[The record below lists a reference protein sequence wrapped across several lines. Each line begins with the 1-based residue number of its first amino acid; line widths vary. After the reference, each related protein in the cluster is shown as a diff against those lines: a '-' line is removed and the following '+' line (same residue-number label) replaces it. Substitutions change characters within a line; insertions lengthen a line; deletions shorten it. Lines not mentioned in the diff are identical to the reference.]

1 MHSHLVPAAA
11 PRKTRRLASAF
22 LLATAALLS
31 TPLAS
36 FGQAF
41 VAEITDND
49 IGRVGPTGM
58 AIDTVGG
65 VTYLYASDQ
74 NHGRIVKYNL
84 ATGARVAVLGT
95 NGNGPGQFN
104 APYGIAIDP
113 ATHDLYVAER
123 ANFRVQR
130 ITNQGQFVMAWGA
143 YGTADGQFNQPVGI
157 AADAAGNVYVVD
169 HGNHRVQKFRVT
181 NNGGTWSAQHLT
193 TWGGFGAANGQF
205 NQPYGITL
213 DASGV
218 LWVADGFNHR
228 LQKFDTNGN
237 FLGFIGSQGT
247 GNGQFITPT
256 WVTFDAAGNYYVSET
271 NSDPTNANAADIAEQ
286 RVQKFSPTGA
296 FITKWGT
303 YGELGGQFKL
313 PFQCVVD
320 SATNYAYVS
329 DYYNTRIEKFNLSAP
344 PSNASIPIVPLPAQS
359 VAPGGTATFTATT
372 SGSYQW
378 QHNGANIAGA
388 TAATLTLTNVQP
400 ADCGVYS
407 VMINAA
413 GNATVQAGVLG
424 ISTGAAGAKIV
435 GNGSEV
441 LTDQPHPNGNI
452 YDQVLLQGP
461 AVTVRADAGQAT
473 RVSYVDLNDDIVQV
487 EFSGAG
493 NLTLTLDNASGPAT
507 ATKYNQPTVQYWKGH
522 GNIVITGA
530 NATTNLAVFSVG
542 RANAVNQSLFPAGM
556 TYDARADIA
565 LVAIAGSGFGGVY
578 TGNATYYATKGITGI
593 FAPGVQ
599 FGARISME
607 DLSAFDT
614 ATPTLLFGS
623 SVDDNIA
630 GGDLAQSNSQAVQ
643 VSGIS
648 QLKFVAGAKSDGTAL
663 AAQTNKAKLE
673 QNGVDVTATVVVNP
687 H

>member
-74 NHGRIVKYNL
+74 NHGRVVKYNL

-130 ITNQGQFVMAWGA
+130 ITNQGQFVMAWGS

-157 AADAAGNVYVVD
+157 AADASGNVYVVD

-181 NNGGTWSAQHLT
+181 NSGGTWSAQHLT

-424 ISTGAAGAKIV
+424 ISTTDKII
-435 GNGSEV
+435 GTASEV
-441 LTDQPHPNGNI
+441 GPNTVHPVTGFT
-452 YDQVLLQGP
+452 YDQMLLQGP
-461 AVTVRADAGQAT
+461 AATVRADPGQIT
-473 RVSYVDLNDDIVQV
+473 RISYIDLNDDIVQV

-493 NLTLTLDNASGPAT
+493 NLTLLLENASGPAT
-507 ATKYNQPTVQYWKGH
+507 PAKYNQPTVQYWKGH
-522 GNIVITGA
+522 AHIVVVGA
-530 NATTNLAVFSVG
+530 DSTTNMSVFSVG
-542 RANAVNQSLFPAGM
+542 KTNAVNQSLFPNGM
-556 TYDARADIA
+556 TYDAIADIA
-565 LVAIAGSGFGGVY
+565 MIAISSNGGFGGVF
-578 TGNATYYATKGITGI
+578 TGNADCFSTKGITGI

-599 FGARISME
+599 FGNRISLE
-607 DLSAFDT
+607 DVNASDT
-614 ATPTLLFGS
+614 AVPVLLFGS
-623 SVDDNIA
+623 SVDDNIT
-630 GGDLAQSNSQAVQ
+630 GGDLLQANGRAVQ

-648 QLKFVAGAKSDGTAL
+648 QLKFVAGTKSDGTAL